1 MSILFTSIWG
11 AVYLTVL
18 LVMMTPMLWRP
29 NRRWLAGS
37 MFLLFFCD
45 RMAVNLL
52 PSDLALFFLAFAY
65 MLVTLAIVV
74 TFTGFAAKIL
84 GGALLLT
91 SIAFIAGGFG
101 AIDWDTTGTAQEVLG
116 LIAML
121 SIIWRRPD
129 GARSSGLADDRAD
142 GGRRDLPAGAS
153 PRQSARK

>member
-1 MSILFTSIWG
+1 MSILFTSVWG

-37 MFLLFFCD
+37 MFLLWICD
-45 RMAVNLL
+45 RLAVNLL
-52 PSDLALFFLAFAY
+52 PADLALFFLAFAY

-129 GARSSGLADDRAD
+129 GTRSNRLADGYPP
-142 GGRRDLPAGAS
+142 GGRGDLAHVT
-153 PRQSARK
+153 SARREAHK